1 MSLGGNKNLK
11 EFFRTYDLN
20 EESVQTKY
28 KSKASAYYRSKVCQ
42 KFIYIHPTN
51 SYDAWLREYLSK
63 NLRSLL
69 MTRAVNLLWSKYKRL
84 QAR

>member
-28 KSKASAYYRSKVCQ
+28 KSKASAYYRSKVCN
-42 KFIYIHPTN
+42 KFIYIHPID

-69 MTRAVNLLWSKYKRL
+69 MTRAVNLL
-84 QAR
+84 